1 MKEIMKENVSYNA
14 STSYNNTINIVSER
28 LSFHSSKIVLFP
40 SYCCKLGLFITQ

>member
-28 LSFHSSKIVLFP
+28 LSLIEVIIEVK
-40 SYCCKLGLFITQ
+40 